1 MRFLTVGLHDGGAGS
16 GVGVV
21 GRHVE
26 ARRDDVGNIPR
37 SWDEW
42 GPHQA
47 RPRSPIP
54 VSMLRIPPGSY
65 GNRANRPVPPI
76 DPPKLEFPSEPAGVH
91 EAVYDPKLL
100 VLDADYWMRLC
111 PLTWDRVFLSAG

>member
-1 MRFLTVGLHDGGAGS
+1 MRFLTVGPHDGGAGP

-37 SWDEW
+37 SS

-47 RPRSPIP
+47 RLRSPIP
-54 VSMLRIPPGSY
+54 VSMLRIPPGSC

-76 DPPKLEFPSEPAGVH
+76 DPPSVP
-91 EAVYDPKLL
+91 
-100 VLDADYWMRLC
+100 
-111 PLTWDRVFLSAG
+111 